1 MSSKT
6 KIADSVDTAVE
17 PAVETQAEK
26 PAKKSTKKAA
36 APKAAP
42 KVAKKAAPV
51 AAPEVVAEATPEVEA
66 PVVEKVAEQA
76 PKAPAKAAPATEQP
90 APASSEKK
98 ATTMAELLAG
108 SSYEIVVP
116 RRGATVTGRI
126 TRKTTKALY
135 VDIDA
140 KTEGI
145 VADKEFEAAQEYIDE
160 LEVGQA
166 VDVIIASSENNQGQ
180 VLLSLRKAASD
191 ARWEYFEEAF
201 EKEEALEALGVD
213 VNKGGLIVSVNGV
226 RGFVPSSQ
234 FGKELVGNYMA
245 LKGKTV
251 RVKVIEVDRDKN
263 RLIFSERHVSEAE
276 EIAKKEEALEAVTIN
291 EIYEGVVSG
300 VMHFGLFVTVEVPI
314 PGSTGTGHVEG
325 LVHIS
330 EISWEKVTH
339 PKEYHAVGDRLKVRV
354 LGVDDKTGK
363 LNLSIKQLS
372 DDPWKDI
379 DQRYQTGTTVDGVV
393 SRVEPFGVFV
403 NVEPGI
409 DGLVHQSKLEPGQTF
424 QRGEKITVHVE
435 SVSPDQKRMSLSVVS
450 TDLPVAYK

>member
-6 KIADSVDTAVE
+6 QLDDSVDAAVQ

-26 PAKKSTKKAA
+26 PAKKTTKKAA
-36 APKAAP
+36 APKAP
-42 KVAKKAAPV
+42 KAAAQ
-51 AAPEVVAEATPEVEA
+51 AAAPATTPEVVEQAA
-66 PVVEKVAEQA
+66 PVVEGAAPVSEKVASTS
-76 PKAPAKAAPATEQP
+76 P
-90 APASSEKK
+90 EKK
-98 ATTMAELLAG
+98 ATTMADLLAN
-108 SSYEIVVP
+108 SSYAIVVP

-160 LEVGQA
+160 LEVGQS

-276 EIAKKEEALEAVTIN
+276 EIAKKEEALDAVTIN

-354 LGVDDKTGK
+354 LGVDEKTGK

-409 DGLVHQSKLEPGQTF
+409 DGLVHQSKLDPGQTF
-424 QRGEKITVHVE
+424 ERGEKITVHVE

>member
-1 MSSKT
+1 MSSQT
-6 KIADSVDTAVE
+6 KLDEQVVETA
-17 PAVETQAEK
+17 PAVDAPQAEK
-26 PAKKSTKKAA
+26 PAKKSSKKTAA
-36 APKAAP
+36 KVTPEVTSEVATTPEAP
-42 KVAKKAAPV
+42 
-51 AAPEVVAEATPEVEA
+51 AAPEVVAAATP
-66 PVVEKVAEQA
+66 VV
-76 PKAPAKAAPATEQP
+76 ATTTP
-90 APASSEKK
+90 K
-98 ATTMAELLAG
+98 ATTMAELLANA
-108 SSYEIVVP
+108 SYQITVP
-116 RRGATVTGRI
+116 RKGATITGKI
-126 TRKTTKALY
+126 TRKTGKALF
-135 VDIDA
+135 VDIDS

-145 VADKEFEAAQEYIDE
+145 VSDKEFEAAREYIDE
-160 LEVGQA
+160 LKVGQE

-251 RVKVIEVDRDKN
+251 RVKVIEVDREKN

-276 EIAKKEEALEAVTIN
+276 EIAKKEEALEAVTLN
-291 EIYEGVVSG
+291 EVYEGVVSG

-314 PGSTGTGHVEG
+314 PGGEGTGHVEG

-330 EISWEKVTH
+330 EISWEKVSH
-339 PKEYHAVGDRLKVRV
+339 PKDYHAVGDRLKVRV
-354 LGVDDKTGK
+354 LGVDEKTGK

-379 DQRYQTGTTVDGVV
+379 DQRYQTGTTVEGIV

-403 NVEPGI
+403 NVEAGI
-409 DGLVHQSKLEPGQTF
+409 DGLVHQSKIEPGQTF
-424 QRGEKITVHVE
+424 QKGEKITVHVE
-435 SVSPDQKRMSLSVVS
+435 SVSPEQKRMSLSVI
-450 TDLPVAYK
+450 TTELPVAYK